1 MALNAATPHLTA
13 LILNKIEFPNILIRF
28 LLARDYLKYSQHDA
42 NEVFELPSA
51 NFSVQYAYVVK
62 TVWLTCFFAPF
73 VPIVVP
79 ISIVGLTVFYFTE
92 GELFRTKY
100 RVPTLLSASITMAA
114 TRLMD
119 FTGIIMSSGQL
130 IIIIYLKA

>member
-1 MALNAATPHLTA
+1 M
-13 LILNKIEFPNILIRF
+13 IRY
-28 LLARDYLKYSQHDA
+28 LLSKDYLKYNQHGA
-42 NEVFELPSA
+42 NEAFELPSA

-62 TVWLTCFFAPF
+62 TVWLTCFYAPF
-73 VPIVVP
+73 VPVVVP
-79 ISIVGLTVFYFTE
+79 ISIVGLTIFYFTE

-100 RVPTLLSASITMAA
+100 KVPTLLSASITMAA

-130 IIIIYLKA
+130 IIIIYLKY